1 MFYSQTFLAR
11 KGPLGTVW
19 CAAHLQHRLKK
30 SHYTST
36 DISSTVDR
44 IMFPEVPIAL
54 RMSGHLLLGVVRIY
68 SKKVDYL
75 YHDCNVFLIGLRKAF
90 ASIEV
95 NLPENATTA
104 KFESVTLPQT
114 FDLDALNVE
123 FDTYPDGSPDDHTKS
138 QEEITLQDQIPTDRD
153 PYVVISFDEDIMMDA
168 LPSKH
173 EHDTD
178 AGIRS
183 MEEDILAPLE
193 VVTDMGAPLASPIN
207 QMEVPTGIVDLPST
221 QTTVPMDT
229 AEIQDLGPNNQTEL
243 QTGSPDFRDPGPS
256 NQTEVINSML
266 NDDNSPPEIEIMRDP
281 VQGFSPE
288 KLPSGFP
295 DHQNDAF
302 QPTTSFD
309 QGLNEKEIPSPF
321 KEDALPS
328 GGQPSPFQRHSEAP
342 EKFITDI
349 SFGNTSPELAIR
361 STPPVQQPRPRQR
374 KRKHFFDEST
384 VLTNKFMKKALEN
397 SGDIL
402 RRRREIP
409 STALGIWKLNNKLRR
424 EQVLYEPS
432 LTGYSA
438 NICNLFKRDYIITKS
453 HLTLEREATPEPRV
467 VTSPAPSTEAI
478 AEARDA
484 NSPAPATEVV
494 IEARDRASP
503 PPITEEIPEPTSAQ
517 SPVSEAEPD
526 PEIERLRHHEG
537 QDGNR
542 LLPDSPAR
550 FMPSPGRFVSSPF
563 RRDDFTPNTEKN
575 LGSGS
580 VPWAQTSIETEV
592 MPTPGISASPGTCT
606 TEPETPR
613 TFLEDQFDPGHTGR
627 SDIPE
632 SIAETEDLH
641 FLEADNTP
649 AGSQGT
655 QSIDSLSV
663 RSRAVAQY
671 LKRHSLSTP
680 LSEDQSRD
688 LSLNKILEG
697 KTRKLCAR
705 MFFETLVLKSCGL
718 IDVEQEQPYGDI
730 ILKLTSTLT
739 KAQI

>member
-19 CAAHLQHRLKK
+19 CAAHLKHRLKK

-36 DISSTVDR
+36 DVSSTVDC

-54 RMSGHLLLGVVRIY
+54 RMAGHLLLGVVRIY
-68 SKKVDYL
+68 SKKVHYL
-75 YHDCNVFLIGLRKAF
+75 YHDCYVFLNGLRKAF

-104 KFESVTLPQT
+104 QFESVTLPQT

-123 FDTYPDGSPDDHTKS
+123 FDTYPDGCS
-138 QEEITLQDQIPTDRD
+138 
-153 PYVVISFDEDIMMDA
+153 VIAFYTAGGVPVQDIMMDV
-168 LPSKH
+168 LPS

-183 MEEDILAPLE
+183 MEEEILAPLE
-193 VVTDMGAPLASPIN
+193 DMGAPLASPIN
-207 QMEVPTGIVDLPST
+207 LMEVPTGILDLPST

-229 AEIQDLGPNNQTEL
+229 VEIQDLGPNNQTEL
-243 QTGSPDFRDPGPS
+243 QTGSPDLRDPGPS

-266 NDDNSPPEIEIMRDP
+266 NNDNSPPEIEIMRDP
-281 VQGFSPE
+281 VHGFSPE

-295 DHQNDAF
+295 YHQNDVF
-302 QPTTSFD
+302 EPTTSFD

-328 GGQPSPFQRHSEAP
+328 RGQPSPFQRHSEAP
-342 EKFITDI
+342 ENFITDI
-349 SFGNTSPELAIR
+349 SFGNRSPELAIR

-384 VLTNKFMKKALEN
+384 VLTNK
-397 SGDIL
+397 
-402 RRRREIP
+402 RRKEIP
-409 STALGIWKLNNKLRR
+409 STALGIWKLNKNLRR

-494 IEARDRASP
+494 IEDRDVASP
-503 PPITEEIPEPTSAQ
+503 APITEEIPEPTVAQ
-517 SPVSEAEPD
+517 SPASEAEPD
-526 PEIERLRHHEG
+526 LEIERLRHHEG

-550 FMPSPGRFVSSPF
+550 FIPSPGRFVSSPF
-563 RRDDFTPNTEKN
+563 RRDDFTPNTQKN

-613 TFLEDQFDPGHTGR
+613 TFLEDQFDLGHTGL

-632 SIAETEDLH
+632 SIAETEDLY

-680 LSEDQSRD
+680 LSGDQSRD
-688 LSLNKILEG
+688 LSLNKILQG

-705 MFFETLVLKSCGL
+705 MFFETLVLKSYGL
-718 IDVEQEQPYGDI
+718 VDVGQEQPYGDI
-730 ILKLTSTLT
+730 VLKLTSTLT